1 MKKCHTRSLEVLKT
15 LLGPMTHRSL
25 FRALDVA
32 GGDGR
37 LSKSFLV
44 EQYLTVDHF
53 DQCPTAVTKAR
64 EALLRHA
71 RFGYSKQSTMQ
82 DFDWQFEYS
91 GIFLVWVAGYLGDT
105 ALVNFL
111 RKAKTKLIPGRFRTT
126 RQEKPESFII
136 VLDNIIEV
144 DADAALVK
152 SQRLRTE
159 AKLEALFEQVG
170 LLIHRKTDREA
181 MPGDHC
187 DVVAWA
193 LY

>member
-1 MKKCHTRSLEVLKT
+1 MEVLKT
-15 LLGPMTHRSL
+15 LLGQMTHRSL

-37 LSKSFLV
+37 LSKRFLV

-53 DQCPTAVTKAR
+53 DRCPTAVRKAR

-111 RKAKTKLIPGRFRTT
+111 RKAKTKLIPGRFRAT

-152 SQRLRTE
+152 SQRLRTK
-159 AKLEALFEQVG
+159 AKLEALFEQAG